1 LSAAASAELALDPV
15 AALANATTTTPTTT
29 TSPMFQ
35 HAAPMQAGYAGNR
48 GTTAPVAPPLQL
60 NAQPVGL
67 TQDQPAPQDGVTNGN
82 PSATASP
89 SAPSPDSR
97 ILVQS
102 AHAQTVSAQSV
113 ASQSAPLPVAVA
125 PAADSASAA
134 AGAQQASAS
143 QPSSQPSYALQ
154 VGPANPAANPPA
166 LPNVHALAV
175 SMASQSQSG
184 TRQFDI
190 RLDPPELG
198 RVDVRLTVDSAGK
211 AQAHLAVDKPQ
222 TLELLQRDSGT
233 LARALRDSGVQL
245 NNNGLQFSL
254 KGQGRQSGGAPS
266 RGRSLAVSAVAAPS
280 AVTASTTS
288 SFTASAA
295 GVDIRV

>member
-1 LSAAASAELALDPV
+1 LSAAASVGSALNPATALAGAANIAQTTANSAAATLPH
-15 AALANATTTTPTTT
+15 AALT
-29 TSPMFQ
+29 
-35 HAAPMQAGYAGNR
+35 QAGYAANR
-48 GTTAPVAPPLQL
+48 GTTTPVTSSQPLQL
-60 NAQPVGL
+60 NGQPVGQ
-67 TQDQPAPQDGVTNGN
+67 TQDQPVSQNGATNSNQSPTG
-82 PSATASP
+82 PSP
-89 SAPSPDSR
+89 APSPDAR

-102 AHAQTVSAQSV
+102 AHAQSVSAQN
-113 ASQSAPLPVAVA
+113 APLQTAVV
-125 PAADSASAA
+125 PAVDSASSA

-143 QPSSQPSYALQ
+143 QPASQPSYALQ
-154 VGPANPAANPPA
+154 VGPADQTASQPA

-175 SMASQSQSG
+175 SIATQSQSG
-184 TRQFDI
+184 TKQFDI

-254 KGQGRQSGGAPS
+254 KGQGRQSGGSPS
-266 RGRSLAVSAVAAPS
+266 RSRALAVSAVASTS
-280 AVTASTTS
+280 AASVSSSS
-288 SFTASAA
+288 SFTTSAT